1 MSRPESGGGRCP
13 QGCFHLLIQLATIT
27 MIQRLFSLLAFVSVL
42 LSLWLQAP
50 VQAAPPPATLPAALM
65 ATTNL
70 AVNPPSKP
78 KGDRTGDATASAPT
92 GDRLDLT
99 SPPTTPETGATHRAI
114 GYSDSKHS

>member
-1 MSRPESGGGRCP
+1 MSRPEPGGGRCP

-65 ATTNL
+65 GHHQ
-70 AVNPPSKP
+70 P
-78 KGDRTGDATASAPT
+78 GRQ
-92 GDRLDLT
+92 
-99 SPPTTPETGATHRAI
+99 SPLETEG
-114 GYSDSKHS
+114 